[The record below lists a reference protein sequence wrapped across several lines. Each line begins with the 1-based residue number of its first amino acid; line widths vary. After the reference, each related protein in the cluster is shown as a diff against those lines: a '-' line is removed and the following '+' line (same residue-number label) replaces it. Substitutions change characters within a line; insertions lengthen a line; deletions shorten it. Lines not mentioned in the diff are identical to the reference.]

1 MRCFKWEEYLEHF
14 LYIPKKNHEQDK
26 LLSSPAN
33 IKLTCEVTENNIPQ
47 EYIFN
52 SRALNKDLDIK
63 FSLTLHPTVKP
74 LVHDIR
80 WFIENRGEEAT
91 SASTLSFE
99 MEKHRGK
106 YYCNQVTKYNGH
118 HYMICRLYNNRGNL
132 IGEEKFGI
140 YINDETRNFKDLLQ
154 TLTIS
159 ERQLE
164 YGTK

>member
-1 MRCFKWEEYLEHF
+1 M
-14 LYIPKKNHEQDK
+14 
-26 LLSSPAN
+26 
-33 IKLTCEVTENNIPQ
+33 
-47 EYIFN
+47 
-52 SRALNKDLDIK
+52 NKDLDIK

-118 HYMICRLYNNRGNL
+118 HYMICRLYNRGNL
-132 IGEEKFGI
+132 IGEKNSEYTLMMKL
-140 YINDETRNFKDLLQ
+140 ETLKICYKPLL
-154 TLTIS
+154 
-159 ERQLE
+159 
-164 YGTK
+164 